1 MQRRDGGGAVWGW
14 DGAGTG
20 MSLHGRAGT
29 VVDALA
35 TVTARAAATLT
46 AAADGTPA
54 SLAVRPATP

>member
-1 MQRRDGGGAVWGW
+1 
-14 DGAGTG
+14 